1 MLTAVCQSP
10 SCSLWVEK
18 EEGKVTKQKFVSRVP
33 SLAQHALA
41 ALYLHGT
48 IALHNLRRLH
58 LSTFFLSEF
67 FSGLKADGIIHRDR
81 ERKREERD
89 GTSAEGHAAGGPK
102 TIIPLRRADAVA
114 PAAEDVA
121 LFLGEPLRSEN
132 ERRHGH
138 RR

>member
-67 FSGLKADGIIHRDR
+67 FSELKADGIIETER
-81 ERKREERD
+81 ERERRRWYFGRE
-89 GTSAEGHAAGGPK
+89 SCGGPK

-132 ERRHGH
+132 ERRD